1 MTFTLLQLCFCI
13 YVVKIGDLKLPL
25 SKPSLGYA
33 RNLKIWYVSTDTY
46 LVLET
51 LPFSTRT
58 PLILLMAAPLFCK
71 KSAFF
76 GKNSAFTH
84 SNNESIR
91 E

>member
-1 MTFTLLQLCFCI
+1 MAFTLLQLCFCI

-58 PLILLMAAPLFCK
+58 PLILLMAAPFFFCK

-76 GKNSAFTH
+76 
-84 SNNESIR
+84 
-91 E
+91 

>member
-58 PLILLMAAPLFCK
+58 PLILLMAAPL
-71 KSAFF
+71 